1 MPVSISVPTLVIE
14 LAIFLLMV
22 FILERWVFTPIRNAW
37 AERDRLIQEGL
48 QATGTGREEIERAR
62 DEVRQI
68 LGDARRQAQ
77 HDIDQA
83 TGQADALREQ
93 LVGQATAEFRRLVD
107 AARGEIA
114 AERERTAAA
123 LRDRVVDLA
132 LLAASQVTGQSY
144 GEPAV
149 RDLAAAVVQQEGLN

>member
-22 FILERWVFTPIRNAW
+22 FVLERWVFAPIRKAW

-48 QATGTGREEIERAR
+48 QATGTGREEIEQAR
-62 DEVRQI
+62 EEVRQI
-68 LGDARRQAQ
+68 LTEARRQAQ
-77 HDIDQA
+77 QEVDQA
-83 TGQADALREQ
+83 TAQADALRDQ
-93 LVGQATAEFRRLVD
+93 MVAQATAEFRRLVD
-107 AARGEIA
+107 TARGEIA
-114 AERERTAAA
+114 AERESTAAA

-144 GEPAV
+144 REPAV
-149 RDLAAAVVQQEGLN
+149 RELAAAVVQREGLS